1 MWEVE
6 HVRLKNGTFLV
17 EFQLRNNA
25 AVTRNKEAR
34 GDKHAVS
41 SRWEVVGLI

>member
-6 HVRLKNGTFLV
+6 HVGLGNGTFLV
-17 EFQLRNNA
+17 EVQLRNNA
-25 AVTRNKEAR
+25 AVTRNREAR
-34 GDKHAVS
+34 ADKHAVS